1 MKTLKAID
9 ATLLAQARQ
18 KRRKIAIGIMR
29 PITETIE
36 SLERAREVADVTVVG
51 AAVPGFDN
59 IVEPDQDQSSVK
71 LIRLLR
77 AGTVDGIVRG
87 QVKDS
92 FTLDEFYRQ
101 FNREPVPS
109 NRKIYA
115 AILKK
120 DEFAFIPT
128 TGSIYQ
134 GMTLEDKLFEV
145 GRLIRYMRDDLGI
158 EPKIGIMSSLRPT
171 SKVGKYPQ
179 LDEIAGINRA
189 LAEQL
194 QQQGCDAREYYFE
207 YETAVW
213 EGCNMIVPS
222 TGLVGNA
229 WLKALLYLGGWTML
243 ACSYLDLGVVY
254 EDGSRNEKD
263 YYWHIVSAVANANA
277 AAKSR

>member
-92 FTLDEFYRQ
+92 FTLDEFY
-101 FNREPVPS
+101 
-109 NRKIYA
+109 
-115 AILKK
+115 
-120 DEFAFIPT
+120 
-128 TGSIYQ
+128 
-134 GMTLEDKLFEV
+134 
-145 GRLIRYMRDDLGI
+145 
-158 EPKIGIMSSLRPT
+158 
-171 SKVGKYPQ
+171 
-179 LDEIAGINRA
+179 
-189 LAEQL
+189 
-194 QQQGCDAREYYFE
+194 
-207 YETAVW
+207 
-213 EGCNMIVPS
+213 
-222 TGLVGNA
+222 
-229 WLKALLYLGGWTML
+229 
-243 ACSYLDLGVVY
+243 
-254 EDGSRNEKD
+254 
-263 YYWHIVSAVANANA
+263 
-277 AAKSR
+277 